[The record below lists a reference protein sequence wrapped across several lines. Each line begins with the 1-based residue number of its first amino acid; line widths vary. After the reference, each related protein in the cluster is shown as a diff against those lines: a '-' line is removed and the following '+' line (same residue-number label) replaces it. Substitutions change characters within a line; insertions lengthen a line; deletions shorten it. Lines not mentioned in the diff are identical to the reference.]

1 MIKTKSL
8 TPNERAEKIKA
19 LKQEHVDYLS
29 KIDNAYAFIPKM
41 AYRPSGKD
49 DKYITFFPSELE
61 TECDIYTE
69 FVSKQYESE
78 DPKRTL
84 YLMIYNP
91 FWKEEYERHTSK
103 SGFTTHLVPVSELK
117 VINDVT
123 TRGRAKQINHPVLP
137 IEVADPTKG
146 LDHDIDNSFP
156 IQGKTI
162 VNIDI
167 KDLVKVIEE
176 INYTLQTLNHIL
188 RNK

>member
-19 LKQEHVDYLS
+19 LKQEHMDYLS
-29 KIDNAYAFIPKM
+29 KIGSTYAFIPKM

-84 YLMIYNP
+84 YFLKYNAW
-91 FWKEEYERHTSK
+91 WKEEYELHTSK

-123 TRGRAKQINHPVLP
+123 TRNAKKIDRLEGLKEGTLYDKPSIKEEEP
-137 IEVADPTKG
+137 I
-146 LDHDIDNSFP
+146 
-156 IQGKTI
+156 
-162 VNIDI
+162 NIDI
-167 KDLVKVIEE
+167 KELVKALED

>member
-19 LKQEHVDYLS
+19 LKQEHVDYQS
-29 KIDNAYAFIPKM
+29 KIDNAYAFMPKM

-69 FVSKQYESE
+69 FVSKHYESE
-78 DPKRTL
+78 DLKRTL

-91 FWKEEYERHTSK
+91 FWKEEYEMHTSK
-103 SGFTTHLVPVSELK
+103 SGYTTHLVPVSELK

-123 TRGRAKQINHPVLP
+123 TRAKQINHPVLP

-176 INYTLQTLNHIL
+176 INCTLQTLNHIL